1 MADISLASHSL
12 ALLLACSS
20 NHPTRQTV
28 THLLTRPLTRAL
40 ILTHTLSLTRL
51 PAHALIV
58 THTRYDSRGPQVSPR
73 VRALFEKHGVKYD
86 TRDYLDA
93 VAVTFKNL
101 DQVGKDAWYG

>member
-1 MADISLASHSL
+1 
-12 ALLLACSS
+12 
-20 NHPTRQTV
+20 
-28 THLLTRPLTRAL
+28 
-40 ILTHTLSLTRL
+40 
-51 PAHALIV
+51 
-58 THTRYDSRGPQVSPR
+58 